1 MKPGEPLPAGRM
13 LDGRYRVHKVLGQGG
28 MGRVYLANDTRLSSR
43 PVAVKEMIIGD
54 GIAEKKAIED
64 FAREARVLAVL
75 SHPGIP
81 NVIDYFAE
89 NNRHYLVMEFVAG
102 GDLQGM
108 LDQLGPGGRLPEPK
122 VLRWARQILDVLSF
136 LHGQEPPIIY
146 RDLKPGNIM
155 IDKDGRAM
163 LIDFGIARFLPPGG
177 RGTQIG
183 SVGYAPPEQYM
194 GKVEPRSDLYSLA
207 ATMHHLL
214 TGRDPQLEP
223 PFSFPPLRE
232 LNPAVSIKTA
242 EVVMRALDKDA
253 EKRPRSARDM
263 MHALPDPGPEPKS
276 QASGGFAA
284 GAAAPI
290 ASMPTVVLD
299 RAQSAPAIAPGPA
312 GAGATPISGPASATG
327 AVSAAGPVSA
337 PAAAGRRATPAAGG
351 RAGASSAGAMDGVP
365 PSLMTMPTVVLSPPV
380 ASPASGAS
388 APSPPSPASPR
399 SSARSAVPSR
409 LPTAVPAPPP
419 PVRTDGKASS
429 ASIPRVPAAAKALAR
444 SAKAVA
450 RRAASQIQAQVQHSL
465 FAKPV
470 SSVSSTAKTQD
481 LSGKGSMAS
490 QTPSASRSKDA
501 FAANSAAS
509 GNVGGSDNMSSRPA
523 ALSPGP
529 GVTPPRP
536 AVSSGAPLTSS
547 AARGMADASP
557 SSRNGSAAAGSHT
570 AMSAAA
576 WLVAAGN
583 SPRFGLVQGRTVIG
597 RSLDGQD
604 APDIDLGILKS
615 GGDRV
620 SRRHAEIIKHGAD
633 YYIRDLGS
641 LNGTYISGHGRL
653 GRDQLYKLR
662 DRDQIVC
669 GSAKLEFRKG

>member
-1 MKPGEPLPAGRM
+1 MNTGEPLATGRM

-64 FAREARVLAVL
+64 FAREARVLAAL

-108 LDQLGPGGRLPEPK
+108 LDKLGPGGRLPEPK
-122 VLRWARQILDVLSF
+122 ALRWARQILDVLAF

-223 PFSFPPLRE
+223 PFSFPPLRN
-232 LNPAVSIKTA
+232 LNPSVSVKTA
-242 EVVMRALDKDA
+242 EIVMGALDKDV
-253 EKRPRSARDM
+253 ERRPRSARDM
-263 MHALPDPGPEPKS
+263 MHALPDPGPEPKA
-276 QASGGFAA
+276 QASGGFSA
-284 GAAAPI
+284 GAAAAPV

-299 RAQSAPAIAPGPA
+299 RAQSAPGAQPGSASGGAISA
-312 GAGATPISGPASATG
+312 ASLR
-327 AVSAAGPVSA
+327 SAAGAA
-337 PAAAGRRATPAAGG
+337 PAAGRASTPGAPSQRAIPAAGG
-351 RAGASSAGAMDGVP
+351 RNAASSPGASGAAAS
-365 PSLMTMPTVVLSPPV
+365 SLTTMPTVVLS
-380 ASPASGAS
+380 ST
-388 APSPPSPASPR
+388 SPPAGSAASPR
-399 SSARSAVPSR
+399 M
-409 LPTAVPAPPP
+409 PTAVPASPTSI
-419 PVRTDGKASS
+419 RSDGKVRS
-429 ASIPRVPAAAKALAR
+429 ASKPRVPAAAKALAR

-450 RRAASQIQAQVQHSL
+450 RLAASRIQAQQSL

-470 SSVSSTAKTQD
+470 GSASSTAKTQD
-481 LSGKGSMAS
+481 LSGK
-490 QTPSASRSKDA
+490 DE
-501 FAANSAAS
+501 
-509 GNVGGSDNMSSRPA
+509 
-523 ALSPGP
+523 
-529 GVTPPRP
+529 
-536 AVSSGAPLTSS
+536 AVSGSQRSGSPSPKPTTTAAAQPKSS
-547 AARGMADASP
+547 AARGAASGSP
-557 SSRNGSAAAGSHT
+557 ASRNGVALTASDAAVSAG
-570 AMSAAA
+570 A
-576 WLVAAGN
+576 WLIAAGN
-583 SPRFGLVQGRTVIG
+583 SSRFGLVQGRMVIG
-597 RSLDGQD
+597 RSLNAQD
-604 APDIDLGILKS
+604 TPDIDLGILKS

-620 SRRHAEIIKHGAD
+620 SRRHAEIIKQGAD

-641 LNGTYISGHGRL
+641 LNGTYITGRGRL
-653 GRDQLYKLR
+653 GRDQLYKLK

-669 GSAKLEFRKG
+669 GSAKLEFRKS